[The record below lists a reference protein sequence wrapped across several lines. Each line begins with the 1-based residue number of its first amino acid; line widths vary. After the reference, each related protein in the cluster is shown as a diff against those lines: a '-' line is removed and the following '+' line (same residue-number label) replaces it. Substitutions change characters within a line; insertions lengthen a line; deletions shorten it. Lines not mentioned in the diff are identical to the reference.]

1 MSEFDPEN
9 FEQGLRRLKPAKA
22 PEPFLARL
30 AQALPGRAEPETLPL
45 PAGHRSAGWLWL
57 RWLAP
62 AGIGAAALVF
72 LFWRAAVHPSAPGA
86 VHLTPASV
94 PDTALR
100 ADQVE
105 VDQQLIAVFDTIEN
119 LPDGRPVRF
128 RCREWS
134 DNVVVRDSA
143 RGVVIENRTPRLEV
157 VPVRFEAF

>member
-9 FEQGLRRLKPAKA
+9 FEQELRKLKPAKA
-22 PEPFLARL
+22 PEPCLARL
-30 AQALPGRAEPETLPL
+30 AQAVPGRTDPESVSLAER
-45 PAGHRSAGWLWL
+45 HRSPGWPWL

-72 LFWRAAVHPSAPGA
+72 FFWRAGVHPSAPGTA
-86 VHLTPASV
+86 QLP
-94 PDTALR
+94 PGQETALR

-105 VDQQLIAVFDTIEN
+105 VDQQLIAVFDTIEK